1 VFLSEDIHSGI
12 FGSPRIGVRIGEVP
26 DGLVT
31 YANKDY
37 YQIDSTND
45 PIEYLYDNAAVPGDT
60 VFPCV
65 LYRYQVTN
73 DLYRTVGGDITQVS
87 PLMEEIAYGHD
98 ERRAKVLDPFIAI
111 ARSIDSND
119 DWGLYLLDTQ
129 PAMRGAKYQYLI
141 LRFNEVTKE
150 MDRIIPAGSITVP

>member
-1 VFLSEDIHSGI
+1 
-12 FGSPRIGVRIGEVP
+12 
-26 DGLVT
+26 
-31 YANKDY
+31 
-37 YQIDSTND
+37 
-45 PIEYLYDNAAVPGDT
+45 
-60 VFPCV
+60 
-65 LYRYQVTN
+65 
-73 DLYRTVGGDITQVS
+73 
-87 PLMEEIAYGHD
+87 MEEIAYGHD